1 MNWSLFIF
9 HTQSNVYNFLNRKSE
24 AGNKYKLIHGLV
36 DFFSPV
42 VFSNDVWNFNT
53 NYGRQ
58 TVNLEIVLLSNWIG
72 HHRCDNIFTSHLK
85 RNYR

>member
-42 VFSNDVWNFNT
+42 VFF
-53 NYGRQ
+53 
-58 TVNLEIVLLSNWIG
+58 
-72 HHRCDNIFTSHLK
+72 
-85 RNYR
+85 